1 MTIPSRS
8 IKRRR
13 QRTSFYAIPL
23 LIVLE
28 PLLFIG
34 LMLIK
39 LVLFDRLVH
48 VPNMAMNRDDVMTA
62 AGTLALASFW
72 TLWLPPKGRR
82 ITLILLNVILTA
94 IIYSDL
100 IYFRYFQDLI
110 SIPVLM
116 QAGQVGALGES
127 IDSLLSRVD
136 LWFFADWVLL
146 LPLAVFTFFRIRIR
160 RNAGNQM
167 QLSYLKPNRL
177 RIAIRR
183 LAAGL
188 VVFIIGFMLVYV
200 PVHKAKQSWAAEL
213 FTGNWWNL
221 SLYNVTGVLG
231 FHGYDL
237 YRYANEH
244 WLQDSTV
251 TAEQTAEAKQWF
263 ETRAAQR
270 KALESDAL
278 FGKYKG
284 KNVILLQLEAFQ
296 SFVINQRINGA
307 EVTPNINKLLGSSVY
322 FSNFYHQTAQGRT
335 SDADLAANVSLQPLP
350 TGSVFIR
357 YAQHDFDSMPQTLKD
372 HGYTANVFHAYDGGF
387 WNRNMMYDRLGYDTF
402 FSKNAYQIDEPIG
415 WSLGDKSFFKQS
427 VDRMKDEKQPFYSF
441 LISLSS
447 HHPYQL
453 PKSAQTLD
461 VGSFKNTI
469 FGDYLEAVHY
479 VDAAIGSLID
489 ELKAAGLWD
498 QSIFMFYGDHDNSI
512 REWEPFETFL
522 GHPLNETEQFRILK
536 GIPFVVHLPHDERA
550 GNYEQVGGQ
559 LDITPTVLH
568 LLGISGAD
576 KTMIGT
582 PLITAQPD
590 AQQHQKRIV
599 FRNGAFT
606 DGAVLYLPAEDGLP
620 QHSKCYAFT
629 TGLAVSDPSACT
641 AGATAA
647 RLELEAS
654 DLVIEHDLVKA
665 IHSP

>member
-23 LIVLE
+23 LIALE
-28 PLLFIG
+28 PLFFIG
-34 LMLIK
+34 LMLVK

-48 VPNMAMNRDDVMTA
+48 VPNMAMNREDVMTA

-72 TLWLPPKGRR
+72 TLWLPPNGRR

-136 LWFFADWVLL
+136 LWFFADWVPL
-146 LPLAVFTFFRIRIR
+146 LPIAVFTFFRIR
-160 RNAGNQM
+160 RNTRNQV

-188 VVFIIGFMLVYV
+188 VVLVIGFMLVYV
-200 PVHKAKQSWAAEL
+200 PVHKAKQTWAAEL

-244 WLQDSTV
+244 WLQDSSV
-251 TAEQTAEAKQWF
+251 TAEQAAEAKQWF

-270 KALESDAL
+270 KALETDAL

-296 SFVINQRINGA
+296 SFVIHQRINGA

-357 YAQHDFDSMPQTLKD
+357 YAQHDYDSMPQTLKD

-402 FSKNAYQIDEPIG
+402 FSKNAYRIDEPIG
-415 WSLGDKSFFKQS
+415 WSLGDKSFFKQT

-461 VGSFKNTI
+461 AGSFKNTI

-522 GHPLNETEQFRILK
+522 GHPLNETERFRLLK

-550 GNYEQVGGQ
+550 GSYEQVGGQ

-590 AQQHQKRIV
+590 TQQHQKRIV

-629 TGLAVSDPSACT
+629 TGLAVTDPSVCT
-641 AGATAA
+641 AGAAAA

-654 DLVIEHDLVKA
+654 DIVIEHNLVKS
-665 IHSP
+665 IHKP